1 MVFIALLT
9 GCFSPLDGQLAA
21 GVWGGEHWS
30 LTVADDGSA
39 SLEGDCSHAELAGP
53 LVATDGELTVEFDL
67 VGEGGPVPDTGWGP
81 GEPATLTAKVSATRL
96 EGTVEVGGAT
106 EDIVVVLG
114 DAPNLMKCL

>member
-1 MVFIALLT
+1 MLLIALMNS
-9 GCFSPLDGQLAA
+9 CYAPLDGQLAT

-39 SLEGDCSHAELAGP
+39 LLEGDCSHAELAGP
-53 LVATDGELTVEFDL
+53 LAATDGELVVEFDL

-81 GEPATLTAKVSATRL
+81 GEPALLSAKVSATRL
-96 EGTVEVGGAT
+96 AGTVEVRGAT